1 MPRQQLH
8 RAATAIPA
16 SNTGNGRGW
25 VVRLRIAKLITIMG
39 PVSAQ
44 NRKLVASPKTVALNR
59 LNRAGSA
66 VTSV

>member
-1 MPRQQLH
+1 M
-8 RAATAIPA
+8 
-16 SNTGNGRGW
+16 
-25 VVRLRIAKLITIMG
+25 RIAKLITIMG

>member
-1 MPRQQLH
+1 MRM
-8 RAATAIPA
+8 
-16 SNTGNGRGW
+16 
-25 VVRLRIAKLITIMG
+25 AKLITITG